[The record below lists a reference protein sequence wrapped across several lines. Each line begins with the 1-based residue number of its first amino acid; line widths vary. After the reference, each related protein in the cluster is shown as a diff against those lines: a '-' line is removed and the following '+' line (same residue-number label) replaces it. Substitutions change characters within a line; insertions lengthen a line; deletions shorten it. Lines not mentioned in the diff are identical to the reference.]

1 MNLNENSNV
10 VLIETD
16 NKVLSA
22 DLVNSIKKRFGK
34 KTINKV
40 LLIQPP
46 DTDKKS
52 FNYAAGKRGRLYNY
66 PPYGLGLLAT
76 QLRKM
81 NKVVDV
87 LNLNYEILKKC
98 SKSANEEEFD
108 FDKMLGFNNQSWGA
122 DFFRVRFKVRGS

>member
-1 MNLNENSNV
+1 MNLNEKSNV

-52 FNYAAGKRGRLYNY
+52 FIIFSHRDS
-66 PPYGLGLLAT
+66 LGIGTL
-76 QLRKM
+76 
-81 NKVVDV
+81 V
-87 LNLNYEILKKC
+87 LDRY
-98 SKSANEEEFD
+98 F
-108 FDKMLGFNNQSWGA
+108 
-122 DFFRVRFKVRGS
+122 